1 MDQAASALLQDLVR
15 KEGRSLLQYVNEC
28 NPWTTAKTQAF
39 MPRLKQMVKE
49 EQEAATGIVRFLMKR
64 RQRPPYLGAYP
75 TSFTNI
81 NFIALE
87 SMLPY
92 LVDYQ
97 KERIA
102 EIEKDLA
109 ALTDPEVRS
118 LVYSLWEMKRR
129 HLAVLQE
136 MSHG

>member
-1 MDQAASALLQDLVR
+1 MDQATFALLQDLVR
-15 KEGRSLLQYVNEC
+15 KEGRSLLQYVSEC
-28 NPWTTAKTQAF
+28 NPWTTAKTEALV
-39 MPRLKQMVKE
+39 PRLKQMVKE
-49 EQEAATGIVRFLMKR
+49 EQDAAAGIARFLMKR

-92 LVDYQ
+92 LVAYQ
-97 KERIA
+97 KERNA

-109 ALTDPEVRS
+109 ALTDPGARS

-129 HLAVLQE
+129 HLAMLQE
-136 MSHG
+136 MTT